1 MAVHKATR
9 SNPLAQPQ
17 PQHTRRSPN
26 PDTHHKAELF
36 DNLRQL
42 NRGFGI
48 AVAALHRL
56 GGRTNNTHLG
66 GTKNAR
72 LYKPGIFPHRCL
84 ADYRNRTEALRA
96 QANRDL
102 LRLFA
107 SREEQDAERFESL
120 SPNSQL
126 KRSQQ

>member
-17 PQHTRRSPN
+17 PQYTRRRPN
-26 PDTHHKAELF
+26 PDTRHKTELF

-48 AVAALHRL
+48 AVAAFHRL
-56 GGRTNNTHLG
+56 GGG
-66 GTKNAR
+66 PKNAR
-72 LYKPGIFPHRCL
+72 LGGARKPGIFPHDCL
-84 ADYRNRTEALRA
+84 HDYRNRTEALRA
-96 QANRDL
+96 LANRDL

-107 SREEQDAERFESL
+107 GREEQDAERFERL

-126 KRSQQ
+126 TRSQ

>member
-1 MAVHKATR
+1 MATDKAKR

-17 PQHTRRSPN
+17 PQHTRRRPN
-26 PDTHHKAELF
+26 PDTRHKTELF

-48 AVAALHRL
+48 VVAAFHRLSGPQNARL
-56 GGRTNNTHLG
+56 GG
-66 GTKNAR
+66 AR
-72 LYKPGIFPHRCL
+72 KPGIFPHDCL

-96 QANRDL
+96 LANRDL

-107 SREEQDAERFESL
+107 GREEQDAERFERL

-126 KRSQQ
+126 KRSQ